1 MIPPDQ
7 SIQLL
12 SSDDLTVT
20 YGIDIDQVVD
30 TPVEVTAQW
39 SGSPSLSDLSH
50 VTVTQPALHPPYS
63 TSLTFSPF
71 RQSNVGTYMVTVQ
84 VLSTSNGVD
93 AVKNSS
99 EVNVF
104 LNLAISKGMEVLQ

>member
-7 SIQLL
+7 STQLL

-30 TPVEVTAQW
+30 TPVEVTSQW

-84 VLSTSNGVD
+84 VLSTSTGVD